1 VAGAVLLDLMQNAQ
15 LQWPTKLDDWN
26 AMALE
31 FNQRIEAMGF
41 TPRNGKSLRKKW
53 QVLCSAKQ
61 PAEGEELTEQ
71 EKRAK
76 AINARGPM
84 GGHTR
89 PAVEGAGDEEA
100 RKRVKVD
107 QDAPTNG
114 AAGSASAGSV
124 GAPLLSSPLA
134 PLLPPLP
141 LLQLPLA
148 TSDNAALIAEV
159 HTLLASREKA
169 REQQVAMFDE
179 WRRRDEQERQQFE
192 RLVQALAAR
201 GAPQQQSNAPTQSQ
215 PQLTQLNPPQQQ
227 QQQQP
232 QHPQQQQQQTNNI
245 NGGVTPNI

>member
-1 VAGAVLLDLMQNAQ
+1 MSLLSGVVLLDLMQNAA

-26 AMALE
+26 ALALE

-84 GGHTR
+84 AGQR
-89 PAVEGAGDEEA
+89 PLTDAEEETA

-107 QDAPTNG
+107 HHSSTNG
-114 AAGSASAGSV
+114 VSSGSSLGASLA
-124 GAPLLSSPLA
+124 SSPLA
-134 PLLPPLP
+134 PVLAPLP
-141 LLQLPLA
+141 QIPLPLA
-148 TSDNAALIAEV
+148 TSENAALIAEV
-159 HTLLASREKA
+159 HSLLASREKA

-179 WRRRDEQERQQFE
+179 WRRRDEQERQQFD
-192 RLVQALAAR
+192 RLMQAIAAR
-201 GAPQQQSNAPTQSQ
+201 SVPQPTAPTQANQ
-215 PQLTQLNPPQQQ
+215 PPLQLA
-227 QQQQP
+227 QP
-232 QHPQQQQQQTNNI
+232 QHSSNI
-245 NGGVTPNI
+245 NGGISSNV